1 MAQIVAPKIEL
12 TEEQE
17 SRLLADVNAMLTDA
31 LGVHSKREEH
41 LAGLLKA
48 YKRVPEHTQKDFP
61 WPGASNVV
69 VPLVQIVVDAIVAR
83 LMKSVFGVKQ
93 QFEVEVKSPKWEP
106 MEKDIRDWC
115 EFFFSVSGSRD
126 RLRGIFYDLALYG
139 EAIVKPMWVEKK
151 RIMHQYD
158 DTGQMVENEVLDYE
172 GPVWHTPAPADI
184 IDPHGFD
191 DWDTLPWVAERL
203 RFTKGTLIRDAE
215 DLGYEH
221 IDEIIQHAKPREDVR
236 YKTSAEVQHK
246 DGETQN
252 PDWPIVLYEI
262 WGFLEIP
269 IAYEG
274 AEGPKDETKW
284 CEVILTY
291 NVEADVFVKKVYNP
305 FFGRARFLRKIPY
318 LVQAHEVHGLGAA
331 EQALPFQIQAS
342 TVHNQI
348 IDAATAANGGITVAS
363 PESNIGAGERVH
375 PGKTIVDPNPEKVRI
390 LHLAEASSTLQNM
403 LPQIIRLAET
413 STGVS
418 AYHLGMESAIVGSQ
432 ATATGTT
439 ALINEGNQRF
449 WVSIDDMRDALVEV
463 LYLTIQLVQQMSP
476 EGVKI
481 SEDRT
486 IVFPQGDVRSAIG
499 LKLNMASEALNKDVE
514 LQNLQVLMAVLNEY
528 YARLMNAAAM
538 IFNPQFPQE
547 QKSAA
552 IQIMTSA
559 HDIVKRFVERFSV
572 ENVDTIVPNILT
584 VLQQAQA
591 QGQQPGAQMPPGA
604 QAPPNGV
611 QNGQNPA
618 AMPPA
623 GPGGVPGGAAQPPQS
638 APYVQ

>member
-17 SRLLADVNAMLTDA
+17 KRLEAQVHAALTDA
-31 LGVHSKREEH
+31 LTVHKHREDH
-41 LAGLLKA
+41 LALLLKS
-48 YKRVPEHTQKDFP
+48 YKRVPEHATKDFP

-93 QFEVEVKSPKWEP
+93 QFEVEVKSPEWEP
-106 MEKDIRDWC
+106 KEKDIRDWC
-115 EFFFSVSGSRD
+115 EHFFSVSGSRD

-139 EAIVKPMWVEKK
+139 EAIVKPMWVERK
-151 RIMHQYD
+151 RVMHQYD
-158 DTGQMVENEVLDYE
+158 ETGQMVEQEVTDYE
-172 GPVWHTPAPADI
+172 GPIWHTPAPADI
-184 IDPHGFD
+184 VDPHGFD
-191 DWDTLPWVAERL
+191 EWDELPWVAERL
-203 RFTKGTLIRDAE
+203 RFTKGALIRDAE
-215 DLGYEH
+215 ELGYENV
-221 IDEIIQHAKPREDVR
+221 DEIVEHARPRDDIR
-236 YKTSAEVQHK
+236 YKTSAETQHK
-246 DGETQN
+246 EGEVQN
-252 PDWPIVLYEI
+252 PDWPITLYEM
-262 WGFLEIP
+262 WGYLEIP
-269 IAYEG
+269 LSYTEG
-274 AEGPKDETKW
+274 EGQETKETSKW

-291 NVEADVFVKKVYNP
+291 SVEARKFVKKVYNP

-348 IDAATAANGGITVAS
+348 IDAATAANGGITIAS

-375 PGKTIVDPNPEKVRI
+375 PGKTIVDPNPDKVRI

-481 SEDRT
+481 TDDRT
-486 IVFPQGDVRSAIG
+486 IVFPQGDVRTSIG

-514 LQNLQVLMAVLNEY
+514 LQNMQVLMAVLNEY

-572 ENVDTIVPNILT
+572 ENVDTIVPNILM

-591 QGQQPGAQMPPGA
+591 QGQQPGAQPP

-611 QNGQNPA
+611 PNGQNPA

-623 GPGGVPGGAAQPPQS
+623 GPGGVPGGAPVPPQPT
-638 APYVQ
+638 PYVQ